1 MNSEL
6 NKAIIKRLE
15 SFSQTVSLSRSINC
29 GSCPLG
35 DLEELN
41 RSDTY
46 VKILPEDLKDLNFSA
61 CSRRFFHLI
70 VNDNQLAA
78 KKLFEYCQSSS
89 EQVLCC
95 GFFMGIQVTR
105 RNPHGV
111 RGAGFPCRKIREIL
125 KMYFFIR
132 DHSGIEY
139 GVE

>member
-6 NKAIIKRLE
+6 NKAIIEKMK
-15 SFSQTVSLSRSINC
+15 SFSQTTSLSRIINC

-35 DLEELN
+35 NLEELG
-41 RSDTY
+41 RSDAY
-46 VKILPEDLKDLNFSA
+46 IKILPEDLKELNFSS
-61 CSRRFFHLI
+61 CSRRLFHLI

-95 GFFMGIQVTR
+95 GFFRGIQVTR

-111 RGAGFPCRKIREIL
+111 KGVGFPCRKIREIL

>member
-15 SFSQTVSLSRSINC
+15 SFSRTVSLSRSINC
-29 GSCPLG
+29 ESCPLG
-35 DLEELN
+35 DLEELS
-41 RSDTY
+41 RSDAY
-46 VKILPEDLKDLNFSA
+46 AKILPEHLKGLNFSS

-78 KKLFEYCQSSS
+78 KRFFESCQSSFDRD
-89 EQVLCC
+89 LCR
-95 GFFMGIQVTR
+95 GFFSGVQLIRGSTYGIKG
-105 RNPHGV
+105 N
-111 RGAGFPCRKIREIL
+111 GFPCRKMKELL

>member
-15 SFSQTVSLSRSINC
+15 SFSQTVSLSRSTNC
-29 GSCPLG
+29 DSCPLG
-35 DLEELN
+35 NLEELG
-41 RSDTY
+41 RSEAY
-46 VKILPEDLKDLNFSA
+46 VKILPENLKGLNFSS

-89 EQVLCC
+89 EQELYRA
-95 GFFMGIQVTR
+95 FFSGVQITR

-111 RGAGFPCRKIREIL
+111 KGTGFPCKKIRELL

-132 DHSGIEY
+132 DRSGIEY

>member
-6 NKAIIKRLE
+6 NKAIIKRLK
-15 SFSQTVSLSRSINC
+15 SFSQTVSLSRIINC

-41 RSDTY
+41 RSDAY
-46 VKILPEDLKDLNFSA
+46 VKILPEDLKGLNFSS

-78 KKLFEYCQSSS
+78 KKFFEYCQSSS
-89 EQVLCC
+89 DRDLRRS
-95 GFFMGIQVTR
+95 FFRGAQITR

-111 RGAGFPCRKIREIL
+111 NGVGFPCMKIRELL

-132 DHSGIEY
+132 DGSGIEY

>member
-6 NKAIIKRLE
+6 NKAIIERMK
-15 SFSQTVSLSRSINC
+15 SFSQTVSLSRIINC

-35 DLEELN
+35 NLEELN
-41 RSDTY
+41 RSDAY
-46 VKILPEDLKDLNFSA
+46 IKILPEDLKELNFSA

-89 EQVLCC
+89 EQELCC
-95 GFFMGIQVTR
+95 GFFRGVQIIRGGTCGIKG
-105 RNPHGV
+105 N
-111 RGAGFPCRKIREIL
+111 GFPCRKMKELL

-132 DHSGIEY
+132 DRSGIEY